1 VADIETPREVRE
13 AVIRELYSQLE
24 TIGWES
30 MTNPQKTK
38 QYSDWIDN
46 PLIGGEL
53 ADSMTA
59 EGIRVWLKDV
69 PLKEYARALEGIG
82 PCAQYAQQRLTPA
95 STMVRDALGAR
106 WGILPGSI
114 RDRPMHAVAS
124 DGSQTRYVCWGK
136 PSTFRDLVW
145 ASIQE
150 ASSGQTNPLIIV
162 FVRDSDEFDARAMR
176 ERERIATYCRF
187 DLFHARRTL
196 QAD

>member
-1 VADIETPREVRE
+1 VADIETPRETRE

-24 TIGWES
+24 AIGWES
-30 MTNPQKTK
+30 MTNPQKTQ
-38 QYSDWIDN
+38 QYSDWVDH

-69 PLKEYARALEGIG
+69 PLKEYTRALEGIG
-82 PCAQYAQQRLTPA
+82 PCAQFARHRLTPA
-95 STMVRDALGAR
+95 SSMIHDALGSG
-106 WGILPGSI
+106 WDILPGSV

-124 DGSQTRYVCWGK
+124 DGSRTRYVCWGK

-150 ASSGQTNPLIIV
+150 AAAGAADPLIIV
-162 FVRDSDEFDARAMR
+162 FVRDGDEFEAKAMR
-176 ERERIATYCRF
+176 ERERIAAYCRF
-187 DLFHARRTL
+187 DLFHARRKL
-196 QAD
+196 EAA